1 MTSRLHVLRRDI
13 KGPPFVSL
21 RRMKAQMRASCRP
34 QKMRWFTPK
43 LHSSNKKVLVLLLLL
58 LHSQA
63 SLCDAHT
70 VSSECCRQP
79 SRPCRLHLFLCRS
92 GGTATVVSGD
102 ASAGILT
109 LGKRT
114 QDEPTFQSRLQ
125 QLLHES
131 TDRSAGILT
140 MGRRAQPGVKGHYA
154 ALAPPSYVTVTPLPV

>member
-1 MTSRLHVLRRDI
+1 MACAKTRYKRYLSPGRMN
-13 KGPPFVSL
+13 KQMPPSY
-21 RRMKAQMRASCRP
+21 SP

-43 LHSSNKKVLVLLLLL
+43 LQHLAGSHSSNKKVLVLLLLL
-58 LHSQA
+58 LQSQA
-63 SLCDAHT
+63 ALCDAHG

-92 GGTATVVSGD
+92 GGTETVLGD

-114 QDEPTFQSRLQ
+114 QDEHTFQSRLQ

-154 ALAPPSYVTVTPLPV
+154 PWAPPSDVTVTPLPI